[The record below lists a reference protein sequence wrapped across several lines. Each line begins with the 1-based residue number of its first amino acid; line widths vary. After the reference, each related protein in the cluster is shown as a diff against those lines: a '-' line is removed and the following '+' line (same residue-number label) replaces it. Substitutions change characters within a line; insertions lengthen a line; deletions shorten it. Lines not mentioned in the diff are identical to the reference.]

1 MADDPHAAARA
12 LLDER
17 PETEPALETLLAVER
32 DADDAWSFD
41 DADVDSGTFGELVSR
56 GIVERVDDA
65 TAPGDY
71 RLADP
76 DAVRAALDGDA
87 YADDAETSG
96 DYRLVD
102 PDAVRAALDGESYAG
117 DEVRGDAGRS
127 VGLPDDLGAALRAR
141 IATPS
146 STFLGALLG
155 ALAFLFVFRTVT
167 YRSVFR
173 EELIALPGNDPYMYR
188 YQVDRLLAAEPDPLD
203 FPAIGEAL
211 GGRATGE
218 PFVHTL
224 GYWAT
229 TTIESNPEQA
239 GVAIAWLPVL
249 AALAVGVLVAWTA
262 LAVTEDERVAVLAV
276 LALALTPAHALY
288 SGIGFFDHHAF
299 DYVWLAGM
307 AAALVWLARDLER
320 RTGRAGDGERH
331 AGDDA
336 SATPVRDH
344 LLSPWTWVV
353 ASAFGLVVTLA
364 VFTWN
369 GAPVLLTGV
378 AAYVFFRAG
387 SDLRA
392 GHSPVGTAAPVAA
405 GLALAG
411 GLSYAIHSWAGWQ
424 EPAVVYSP
432 LLVLGG
438 LVVVTTIAE
447 GCRHVDAIS
456 PRAYMSGTLVG
467 TGGLLFGVWYLTPD
481 VLERL
486 LLERAGSILF
496 GRRREYI
503 AESRSLLATDFG
515 VILGSLDMFGWFLFI
530 AVPVLGWIS
539 WRCLRAHEP
548 RWLVLCGFAWS
559 LLVFAVFEIR
569 FSGELS
575 PFAAVFVAVG
585 AIGLLSRIDLV
596 APMSVVGDRTPRR
609 LRRESIRPST
619 ESVYLVGMLLLLA
632 SLSLFLVPAVM
643 GTVAHE
649 DGTVEA
655 AAWMAENA
663 ETTEREEYVSSAWG
677 DQRFYN
683 YHVFG
688 VSDSYVVAIQ
698 DDIEALFAS
707 PDPDAE
713 YERFDSGMGYLV
725 LETVDDFEA
734 GPESGYVRLV
744 ENYGAADG
752 DVDGVAHYRVEFVST
767 DREYVVV
774 TPVPGATIEGI
785 VDGEEELAEER
796 FTIETDVDAGGVE
809 FTYTRHV
816 EPDDEGAFAVTVA
829 QPGTYDIDGEEVT
842 VTEADVREGN
852 VIETE
857 T

>member
-76 DAVRAALDGDA
+76 DAVRAALDG
-87 YADDAETSG
+87 
-96 DYRLVD
+96 
-102 PDAVRAALDGESYAG
+102 ESYAG
-117 DEVRGDAGRS
+117 GGDEAGGAGRAERGVQGS

-146 STFLGALLG
+146 PTFLGALLG
-155 ALAFLFVFRTVT
+155 ALAFLLVFRTVT

-203 FPAIGEAL
+203 FPAIADAL
-211 GGRATGE
+211 GHRATGE

-249 AALAVGVLVAWTA
+249 AALAVGVLVAWIA

-438 LVVVTTIAE
+438 LAVVTTIAE

-456 PRAYMSGTLVG
+456 PRAYVAGVLVG
-467 TGGLLFGVWYLTPD
+467 MAGFLAIAWIRFPEIVSRM
-481 VLERL
+481 LERMEVVVG
-486 LLERAGSILF
+486 ER
-496 GRRREYI
+496 EI
-503 AESRSLLATDFG
+503 AESRRLLAADYG
-515 VILGSLDMFGWFLFI
+515 IVLGSIDMFGWLLFL
-530 AVPVLGWIS
+530 ALPALGWIS

-548 RWLVLCGFAWS
+548 RWLVLCGFAWP
-559 LLVFAVFEIR
+559 LLGFAILEIR
-569 FSGELS
+569 FTGELS
-575 PFAAVFVAVG
+575 PFAAVFIAVA
-585 AIGLLSRIDLV
+585 ALWLLDRIDLV
-596 APMSVVGDRTPRR
+596 APTSVVGDQTPRR
-609 LRRESIRPST
+609 LRRESIRPSG

-632 SLSLFLVPAVM
+632 SLSLFMVPAIM
-643 GTVAHE
+643 GNVAHD
-649 DGTVEA
+649 DGKVEA
-655 AAWMAENA
+655 ATWMAEDA
-663 ETTEREEYVSSAWG
+663 EETDRERFVASAWG

-683 YHVFG
+683 YHAFG
-688 VSDSYVVAIQ
+688 ESDSYRTSIQ
-698 DDIEALFAS
+698 DDIELLFGS

-734 GPESGYVRLV
+734 GPQSGYVRLV

-752 DVDGVAHYRVEFVST
+752 DVDGVGHYQVEFVST
-767 DREYVVV
+767 DRQYVVI
-774 TPVPGATIEGI
+774 TPVPGATIQGT
-785 VDGEEELAEER
+785 VDDDER
-796 FTIETDVDAGGVE
+796 FTVETDVDAGGVA

-816 EPDDEGAFAVTVA
+816 DPDDDGTFAVTVA
-829 QPGTYDIDGEEVT
+829 QPGTYEVDGEEVAVNGT
-842 VTEADVREGN
+842 DVREGN
-852 VIETE
+852 AVEME
-857 T
+857 R

>member
-32 DADDAWSFD
+32 DADGAWSFD

-56 GIVERVDDA
+56 GIVERVDDTNA
-65 TAPGDY
+65 AGDY

-76 DAVRAALDGDA
+76 DAVRAALDG
-87 YADDAETSG
+87 
-96 DYRLVD
+96 
-102 PDAVRAALDGESYAG
+102 ESYAG
-117 DEVRGDAGRS
+117 GGDEAGGAEGS
-127 VGLPDDLGAALRAR
+127 PVGLPDDLGAAFRAR
-141 IATPS
+141 VATPS
-146 STFLGALLG
+146 PTFLGALLG
-155 ALAFLFVFRTVT
+155 SLAFLFVFRTVT

-173 EELIALPGNDPYMYR
+173 EELVALPGNDPYMYR

-203 FPAIGEAL
+203 FPAIADAL
-211 GGRATGE
+211 GHRATGE

-239 GVAIAWLPVL
+239 GVAVAWLPVL

-276 LALALTPAHALY
+276 FALALTPAHALY

-320 RTGRAGDGERH
+320 RTGRGGNDDPRERRSE
-331 AGDDA
+331 DDA

-353 ASAFGLVVTLA
+353 AVAFGLAVTLA

-405 GLALAG
+405 GLVLAG
-411 GLSYAIHSWAGWQ
+411 GLSYLIHSWAGWQ

-438 LVVVTTIAE
+438 LAVVTTIAE

-456 PRAYMSGTLVG
+456 PRAYVTGVVVG
-467 TGGLLFGVWYLTPD
+467 MAGFLAVAWVRFPEIVTRM
-481 VLERL
+481 LERMEVVVG
-486 LLERAGSILF
+486 ER
-496 GRRREYI
+496 EI
-503 AESRSLLATDFG
+503 AESRRLLAADYG
-515 VILGSLDMFGWFLFI
+515 VILGSIDMFGWLLFL
-530 AVPVLGWIS
+530 ALPALGWVS
-539 WRCLRAHEP
+539 WRCLQAHEP
-548 RWLVLCGFAWS
+548 RWLVLCGFTWP
-559 LLVFAVFEIR
+559 LLGFSILEIR
-569 FSGELS
+569 FTGELS
-575 PFAAVFVAVG
+575 PFTAVFI
-585 AIGLLSRIDLV
+585 AIAALWLLDRIDLV
-596 APMSVVGDRTPRR
+596 TPMSVVGDRTPRR
-609 LRRESIRPST
+609 LRRESIRPSG
-619 ESVYLVGMLLLLA
+619 ESVYLVGMLLLVA
-632 SLSLFLVPAVM
+632 SLSLFMVPAIM
-643 GTVAHE
+643 GNVAHD
-649 DGTVEA
+649 DGKVEA
-655 AAWMAENA
+655 TTWMADDA
-663 ETTEREEYVSSAWG
+663 ETTERDRFVASAWG

-688 VSDSYVVAIQ
+688 ESDSYRTSVQ

-707 PDPDAE
+707 PDPDGE

-725 LETVDDFEA
+725 LEEIDDFGA
-734 GPESGYVRLV
+734 GSRSGYVRLV

-752 DVDGVAHYRVEFVST
+752 DVDGVGHYRVEFVST
-767 DREYVVV
+767 DREYVVI
-774 TPVPGATIEGI
+774 TPVPGATIEGT
-785 VDGEEELAEER
+785 VDGDGELVDER
-796 FTIETDVDAGGVE
+796 LTIETDVEAGDVA
-809 FTYTRHV
+809 FTYRRHV

-829 QPGTYDIDGEEVT
+829 QPGTYEINDEEVT
-842 VTEADVREGN
+842 VSEADVLEGN
-852 VIETE
+852 AVEVGS
-857 T
+857 